1 MKKLLIALAAVSC
14 ISSAFAEK
22 VTTVDF
28 DSTKMECHGQ
38 HIDDGISKDKVKG
51 MHCKKYQDKKT
62 DVVFVDDHSKKMVDC
77 KVDNVGNITLAKC
90 TSI

>member
-1 MKKLLIALAAVSC
+1 MKKILLALTALSITTV
-14 ISSAFAEK
+14 AFAEK
-22 VTTVDF
+22 TTVVDF

-38 HIDDGISKDKVKG
+38 HLDDGISKDKVKG

-62 DVVFVDDHSKKMVDC
+62 DIVFIDDRSKKMVDC
-77 KVDNVGNITLAKC
+77 KVDSVGNITLAKC